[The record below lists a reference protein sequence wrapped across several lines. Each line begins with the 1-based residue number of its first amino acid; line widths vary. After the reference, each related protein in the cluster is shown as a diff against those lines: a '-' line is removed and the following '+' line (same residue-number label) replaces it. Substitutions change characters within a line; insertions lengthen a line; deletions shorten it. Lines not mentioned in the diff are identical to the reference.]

1 MESIELRRTWR
12 ETDTYEIEIPQD
24 YKVDDVPD
32 PVNIDVGFASY
43 QSKVEVDGSKIRY
56 WRQYVVRDLSVN
68 ADHIAD
74 WRKLQGVIGSDEA
87 SAVVLKRTP

>member
-1 MESIELRRTWR
+1 
-12 ETDTYEIEIPQD
+12 
-24 YKVDDVPD
+24 
-32 PVNIDVGFASY
+32 
-43 QSKVEVDGSKIRY
+43 VEADGSKIRY
-56 WRQYVVRDLSVN
+56 WRQYLVRDLSVN